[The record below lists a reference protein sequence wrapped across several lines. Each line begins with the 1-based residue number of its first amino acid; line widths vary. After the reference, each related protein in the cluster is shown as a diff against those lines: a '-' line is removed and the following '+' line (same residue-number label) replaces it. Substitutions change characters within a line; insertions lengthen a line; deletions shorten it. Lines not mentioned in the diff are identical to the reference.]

1 MSLKGSA
8 YTMNYLPGMQIL
20 QNLPQPATS
29 CVSTRRLR
37 LPEVPGTIQT
47 STPRFQM
54 LQRPATRN
62 ERFAVKL
69 KVALVHNDGAGVH
82 EGRHGRGQGRAPV
95 LELMDGVVVHIVQE
109 FQAVVAHHIGLLSDG
124 ARDGAAVDPI
134 EGLRVVVEG
143 HDGDFALH
151 VEAMQRI
158 GSAGA
163 SGGFQTDDAVD
174 FLLLLN

>member
-1 MSLKGSA
+1 MDA
-8 YTMNYLPGMQIL
+8 NTVGMFCSTVS
-20 QNLPQPATS
+20 ATS
-29 CVSTRRLR
+29 CQRSNRLGCTHRLR
-37 LPEVPGTIQT
+37 LPEVPGTIKT

-109 FQAVVAHHIGLLSDG
+109 F
-124 ARDGAAVDPI
+124 
-134 EGLRVVVEG
+134 
-143 HDGDFALH
+143 
-151 VEAMQRI
+151 
-158 GSAGA
+158 
-163 SGGFQTDDAVD
+163 
-174 FLLLLN
+174 